1 MAFMKTEQY
10 ESTPNILES
19 EVGLVLKTYTA
30 DQTNAETVGTK
41 KIIKAG
47 SVYPTN
53 ATGAIGIVFEDV
65 DMTDDTKRPIS
76 VIVAGRVLEKRL
88 PVTVDTTGKTELEK
102 AGIVG
107 PTQGS
112 KARDV
117 LCIDENDLEMRLN
130 NLQ

>member
-41 KIIKAG
+41 KTIKAG
-47 SVYPTN
+47 SVYPT
-53 ATGAIGIVFEDV
+53 GAKGIVFEDV
-65 DMTDDTKRPIS
+65 DMTDDVKRPIS

-88 PVTVDTTGKTELEK
+88 PVTVNTTAKTELEK
-102 AGIVG
+102 AGIVFVTTTD
-107 PTQGS
+107 P
-112 KARDV
+112 
-117 LCIDENDLEMRLN
+117 EF
-130 NLQ
+130 

>member
-47 SVYPTN
+47 SVYPKN

-65 DMTDDTKRPIS
+65 DTKRPIS
-76 VIVAGRVLEKRL
+76 VIVAGRVLKKRL
-88 PVTVDTTGKTELEK
+88 PVTVDTTAKTELEK
-102 AGIVG
+102 TGIVFVVTED
-107 PTQGS
+107 P
-112 KARDV
+112 V
-117 LCIDENDLEMRLN
+117 F
-130 NLQ
+130 

>member
-1 MAFMKTEQY
+1 MAFMKTKQY

-30 DQTNAETVGTK
+30 DATNAAAVNDK

-53 ATGAIGIVFEDV
+53 ATRAKGIVFEDV
-65 DMTDDTKRPIS
+65 DMTDDAKRPIS

-88 PVTVDTTGKTELEK
+88 PVTVDETAKTELT
-102 AGIVG
+102 AQGIIFVTTTD
-107 PTQGS
+107 P
-112 KARDV
+112 V
-117 LCIDENDLEMRLN
+117 F
-130 NLQ
+130 

>member
-53 ATGAIGIVFEDV
+53 ATGAIGIVFED
-65 DMTDDTKRPIS
+65 DTKRPIS

-88 PVTVDTTGKTELEK
+88 PVTVDTTAKTELEK
-102 AGIVG
+102 AGIVFVVTED
-107 PTQGS
+107 P
-112 KARDV
+112 V
-117 LCIDENDLEMRLN
+117 F
-130 NLQ
+130 

>member
-1 MAFMKTEQY
+1 MAFMKVKQY

-30 DQTNAETVGTK
+30 DQSNATTVNDK

-53 ATGAIGIVFEDV
+53 ATGAKGIVFEDV

-76 VIVAGRVLEKRL
+76 IIVAGRVLEKRL
-88 PVTVDTTGKTELEK
+88 PETVNTTAKQELEK
-102 AGIVG
+102 MGIVFVTTTD
-107 PTQGS
+107 P
-112 KARDV
+112 
-117 LCIDENDLEMRLN
+117 EF
-130 NLQ
+130 

>member
-30 DQTNAETVGTK
+30 DQTNAETVGNK

-76 VIVAGRVLEKRL
+76 VIVSGRVLEKRL
-88 PVTVDTTGKTELEK
+88 PVTVDTTAKTELEK
-102 AGIVG
+102 SGIFFVVTED
-107 PTQGS
+107 P
-112 KARDV
+112 V
-117 LCIDENDLEMRLN
+117 F
-130 NLQ
+130 

>member
-30 DQTNAETVGTK
+30 KQTNAETVGTK

-53 ATGAIGIVFEDV
+53 AAGAKGIVFEEV
-65 DMTDDTKRPIS
+65 DMTDDVNRPIS

-88 PVTVDTTGKTELEK
+88 PAVVNTTAKTELEK
-102 AGIVG
+102 AGIVFVTTTD
-107 PTQGS
+107 P
-112 KARDV
+112 
-117 LCIDENDLEMRLN
+117 EF
-130 NLQ
+130 

>member
-30 DQTNAETVGTK
+30 DQTNAETVGNK

-53 ATGAIGIVFEDV
+53 AAGAIGIVFEDV
-65 DMTDDTKRPIS
+65 DMTDDAKRPIS

-88 PVTVDTTGKTELEK
+88 PVTVDTTAKTELEK
-102 AGIVG
+102 AGIVFVVTED
-107 PTQGS
+107 P
-112 KARDV
+112 V
-117 LCIDENDLEMRLN
+117 F
-130 NLQ
+130 

>member
-10 ESTPNILES
+10 ESTSNILES

-30 DQTNAETVGTK
+30 DQKNAETVGTK

-53 ATGAIGIVFEDV
+53 TTSAIGIVFEDV

-88 PVTVDTTGKTELEK
+88 PVKVDTTAKTELEK
-102 AGIVG
+102 AGIVFVVTED
-107 PTQGS
+107 P
-112 KARDV
+112 V
-117 LCIDENDLEMRLN
+117 F
-130 NLQ
+130 

>member
-1 MAFMKTEQY
+1 MAFMKTKQY

-30 DQTNAETVGTK
+30 DATNVTAVNDK

-53 ATGAIGIVFEDV
+53 RTGAKGIVFEDV
-65 DMTDDTKRPIS
+65 DMTDDAKRPIS

-88 PVTVDTTGKTELEK
+88 PVTVDETAKTEL
-102 AGIVG
+102 AAQGIVFVTTTD
-107 PTQGS
+107 P
-112 KARDV
+112 V
-117 LCIDENDLEMRLN
+117 F
-130 NLQ
+130 

>member
-1 MAFMKTEQY
+1 MAFMKVKQY

-30 DQTNAETVGTK
+30 EQTNAATVNDK

-47 SVYPTN
+47 SVYPKN

-65 DMTDDTKRPIS
+65 DMTDDAKRPIS

-88 PVTVDTTGKTELEK
+88 PVTVDTTAKTELQ
-102 AGIVG
+102 ASGIVFVTTED
-107 PTQGS
+107 P
-112 KARDV
+112 
-117 LCIDENDLEMRLN
+117 EF
-130 NLQ
+130 

>member
-1 MAFMKTEQY
+1 MAFMKTEQF

-30 DQTNAETVGTK
+30 EQTKAETVGTK

-53 ATGAIGIVFEDV
+53 ETGAIGIVFEDV
-65 DMTDDTKRPIS
+65 DMTDDAKRPIS

-88 PVTVDTTGKTELEK
+88 PAVVDTTAKTELEK
-102 AGIVG
+102 AGIVFVTTTD
-107 PTQGS
+107 P
-112 KARDV
+112 KF
-117 LCIDENDLEMRLN
+117 
-130 NLQ
+130 

>member
-1 MAFMKTEQY
+1 MAFMKTKQY

-30 DQTNAETVGTK
+30 DATIEAAVNDE

-53 ATGAIGIVFEDV
+53 GAGAKGIVFEDV
-65 DMTDDTKRPIS
+65 DMTDDAKRPIS

-88 PVTVDTTGKTELEK
+88 PVKVDEAAKTDLT
-102 AGIVG
+102 AQGIVFVTTTD
-107 PTQGS
+107 P
-112 KARDV
+112 V
-117 LCIDENDLEMRLN
+117 F
-130 NLQ
+130 

>member
-88 PVTVDTTGKTELEK
+88 PVTVDTTAKTELEK
-102 AGIVG
+102 SGIVFVVTED
-107 PTQGS
+107 PVFYREYQ
-112 KARDV
+112 
-117 LCIDENDLEMRLN
+117 MRQQKDRYSVQN
-130 NLQ
+130 

>member
-53 ATGAIGIVFEDV
+53 AEGAIGIVFEDV

-88 PVTVDTTGKTELEK
+88 PVIDTTAKTELEK
-102 AGIVG
+102 AGIVFVVTED
-107 PTQGS
+107 P
-112 KARDV
+112 V
-117 LCIDENDLEMRLN
+117 F
-130 NLQ
+130 

>member
-30 DQTNAETVGTK
+30 DQTNAETVGNK

-47 SVYPTN
+47 SVYPPN

-65 DMTDDTKRPIS
+65 DMTDDAKRPIS

-88 PVTVDTTGKTELEK
+88 PVTVDTTAKTELEK
-102 AGIVG
+102 AGIVFVVTED
-107 PTQGS
+107 P
-112 KARDV
+112 V
-117 LCIDENDLEMRLN
+117 F
-130 NLQ
+130 

>member
-1 MAFMKTEQY
+1 MAFMKTKQY

-30 DQTNAETVGTK
+30 DATNATAVNGK

-53 ATGAIGIVFEDV
+53 GTSAKGIVFEDV
-65 DMTDDTKRPIS
+65 DMTDDAKRPIS

-88 PVTVDTTGKTELEK
+88 PVTVNETAKTELT
-102 AGIVG
+102 AQGIVFVTTTD
-107 PTQGS
+107 P
-112 KARDV
+112 V
-117 LCIDENDLEMRLN
+117 F
-130 NLQ
+130 